1 MRPIRPL
8 TLAAPLAAA
17 LLAGGCAMH
26 HHPAAP
32 ATQGSISGPG
42 YSSETVRYRCEGGTE
57 IEVAYLEFG
66 HGDSFAALHH
76 QGRTALLKSRPSA
89 SGVRYIALDE
99 QHSLRWN
106 TKGEEGFLSFLAAD
120 HTARE
125 RTLLANCRSLPSLN
139 AGQAAS

>member
-1 MRPIRPL
+1 MRSIAI
-8 TLAAPLAAA
+8 AAPLATA
-17 LLAGGCAMH
+17 LLAGGCALH
-26 HHPAAP
+26 QHPAPPSTRGAI
-32 ATQGSISGPG
+32 QGPG
-42 YSSETVRYRCEGGTE
+42 YSSETVRYRCESGTE

-120 HTARE
+120 HTAQE
-125 RTLLANCRSLPSLN
+125 RVLLANCKSLQSLS
-139 AGQAAS
+139 AGKAAS